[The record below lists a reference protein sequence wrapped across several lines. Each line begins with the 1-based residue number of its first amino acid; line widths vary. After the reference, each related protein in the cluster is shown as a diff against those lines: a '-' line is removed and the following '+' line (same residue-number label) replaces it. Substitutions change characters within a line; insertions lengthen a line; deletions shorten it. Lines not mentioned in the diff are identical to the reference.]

1 MAIAKLTTNV
11 ERIGNPRNFY
21 DTSPTIC
28 NLTLPPITMK
38 LGKVDSFMDGVKN
51 VLAESARKREAAFTP
66 TAWEPSFVLFWGTRS

>member
-38 LGKVDSFMDGVKN
+38 LGSRQLMDGVKN
-51 VLAESARKREAAFTP
+51 VLAESARKGEVVFTP
-66 TAWEPSFVLFWGTRS
+66 TAWEPSFVWCALGY